1 MIDALRGSSP
11 HRSMEIAMSSL
22 RRLTRNLFAAFGLLL
37 IALPAFAQGDDD
49 LLPVTEAFHL
59 TTDASQPGM
68 VRLHWRI
75 APDYYLYRGR
85 IKIKAADPAAVS
97 LGEPTLPDGLKKHD
111 EYLGDVEIYHGDIE
125 ASVPYKLVAA
135 GTTTLALDVQYQGCH
150 EVEPKICYPPNTEHL
165 KLTIGGASGIP
176 TGPAPAATP
185 AATIPA
191 NANANATA
199 GASLLGAPAAVP
211 GTEAAALPAEQAFR
225 FEALVKSRNAL
236 LLRWTMPKDY
246 YLYRDK
252 TEITVASPPGVTA
265 GEPDWPSGVAHHDEH
280 FGDTIVYFDQVE
292 VPVPLKGPADAKTA
306 ELDVAYQG
314 CLENGICY
322 PVMKRHISVDFG
334 AGTATVGAPAAAS
347 ASAAKEVAPTP
358 PPPGLVPKSEAPLGF
373 VAAIGLALLGGLVL
387 NLMPC
392 VLPVLSLKAIT
403 VLESGESPGAAR
415 KHALWY
421 TAGVLV
427 AFAAL
432 GVIIVGIRAAGHGI
446 QWGAQFQQ
454 PLAIGIL
461 VYVMLA
467 VGLSM
472 SGVFEIG
479 GSLGNV
485 GSGLASRSGPS
496 GDFFTGVLAVVVAS
510 PCTAPFMGS
519 AIAFAFAAPV
529 PIAFLIFLALGL
541 GLALPFLLIGF
552 VPAIARLLP
561 RPGRWMETLKQA
573 LAFPMYL
580 TAVWLLWVL
589 TKQRGADATAL
600 VLAGGVLLAM
610 ALWWFGRTRN
620 RSGSLSWI
628 FTAVLAVG
636 AAAALWTVHGLPAQ
650 TAATVATDGIVPY
663 SPEKLAELRAAGTPV
678 LVDMTA
684 DWCIT
689 CKANEHAVLDT
700 DAFKALLKRTGTVY
714 MRGDWTDVNATIAA
728 FLEQYHSVGVPLYV
742 VYPKGGDGHKL
753 STVLTYDIVQQALE
767 ANASP

>member
-1 MIDALRGSSP
+1 
-11 HRSMEIAMSSL
+11 MSSL
-22 RRLTRNLFAAFGLLL
+22 RRLARNLVAVFGLLL
-37 IALPAFAQGDDD
+37 IALPAFAQSDDD

-68 VRLHWRI
+68 VKLHWRI

-85 IKIKAADPAAVS
+85 IKIKAADPAVVS
-97 LGEPTLPDGLKKHD
+97 LGDPTLPDGLKKHD

-125 ASVPYKLVAA
+125 ASVPYKLLAT
-135 GTTTLALDVQYQGCH
+135 GTTTLALDIQYQGCH

-165 KLTIGGASGIP
+165 KLTIGGASTIP
-176 TGPAPAATP
+176 TGPAPATAP
-185 AATIPA
+185 AAAAPA
-191 NANANATA
+191 AG
-199 GASLLGAPAAVP
+199 GASLLGAPAKVP
-211 GTEAAALPAEQAFR
+211 GTDAAALPAEQAFR
-225 FEALVKSRNAL
+225 FEALVKSRDAL

-252 TEITVASPPGVTA
+252 TEITVAAPAGVTA

-292 VPVPLKGPADAKTA
+292 LPVPLKGAASAKNA

-322 PVMKRHISVDFG
+322 PVMKRHISVDFA
-334 AGTATVGAPAAAS
+334 AGTVTVAAPTASAPAAA
-347 ASAAKEVAPTP
+347 ATRDVAPTP

-415 KHALWY
+415 RHALWY

-479 GSLGNV
+479 GTLGNV

-529 PIAFLIFLALGL
+529 GVAFLIFLALGL

-610 ALWWFGRTRN
+610 ALWWYGRTRH

-636 AAAALWTVHGLPAQ
+636 AVAALWTVHGLPAQ
-650 TAATVATDGIVPY
+650 TATTVASDGIVPY

-700 DAFKALLKRTGTVY
+700 DAFKSLLKRTGTVY

-742 VYPKGGDGHKL
+742 VYPKGGGDGHKL
-753 STVLTYDIVQQALE
+753 STVLTYDTVQQALE
-767 ANASP
+767 AAASP